1 MIEKVLIA
9 NRGEIALRVIRTCR
23 ALGIKTV
30 AVYSDEDA
38 NSLHVKQ
45 AGEAYHIGEA
55 APARSYLN
63 QARMLDVMLSSGADA
78 VHPGYGFLSEN
89 DDFAKLCEDNHIN
102 FIGPSSDSMNL
113 CGDKMR
119 CKAAMLRANVPTVP
133 GSPDLVKDAEEA
145 ERIANEIAY
154 PVLLKSVYGG
164 GGRGIRLASNDQ
176 ELRAGYESVTGESMA
191 AVGKSAI
198 LVEKFLEKTRHIE
211 YQMARDKHG
220 NTVHLFERECSIQRR
235 NQKLIEQTP
244 SPVVDPDTR
253 ERVGS
258 IVCDAAEAVDYTN
271 LGTAEFLRADDTGEF
286 YFIEINA
293 RLQVEHPITE
303 FVSGLDLVKL
313 QIDIANGEPM
323 PFRQKDLVMNG
334 YAIEC
339 RINAEDTF
347 LDFAPSTGPVPDVEI
362 PAGPGVR
369 CDTYLYPGCTVSP
382 FYDSLMAKLV
392 TWGQTFEESRTRML
406 AALEDFYIGGVE
418 TSIDLY
424 RTILRSEEYKTGQ
437 LSTDFLKRYN
447 MIERLEADLAGEREA
462 KSEAALAAAA
472 VFSELFRSRVHGSG
486 GSSDDGVAEGGRDA
500 GVGSGSGGG
509 GGGGGSSSSTDS
521 EHLWRMMLHR

>member
-23 ALGIKTV
+23 ALGIGTV
-30 AVYSDEDA
+30 AVYSDEDT

-45 AGEAYHIGEA
+45 AGEAYHIGRA
-55 APARSYLN
+55 APAESYLN
-63 QARMLDVMLSSGADA
+63 QEKMLDVIKKSGADA

-89 DDFAKLCEDNHIN
+89 DDFAHLCEKNSIN
-102 FIGPSSDSMNL
+102 FIGPSADSMNL

-119 CKAAMLRANVPTVP
+119 CKAAMLKANVPTVP
-133 GSPDLVKDAEEA
+133 GSPDLVKDVEEA
-145 ERIANEIAY
+145 VSTANEIGY

-164 GGRGIRLASNDQ
+164 GGRGIRLASNDA
-176 ELRAGYESVTGESMA
+176 ELRSGYESVTGESIA

-244 SPVVDPDTR
+244 SPVVDAETR

-271 LGTAEFLRADDTGEF
+271 LGTAEFLRADSGEF

-303 FVSGLDLVKL
+303 YVSGLDLVKL
-313 QIDIANGEPM
+313 QIDIANGEPL
-323 PFRQKDLVMNG
+323 PFKQKDLVMNG

-347 LDFAPSTGPVPDVEI
+347 LDFAPSTGPVPGVEL

-392 TWGQTFEESRTRML
+392 TWGQTFEESRSRML
-406 AALEDFYIGGVE
+406 VALDDFYIRGVE
-418 TSIDLY
+418 TSIPLY
-424 RTILRSEEYKTGQ
+424 KTILRSDEYKEGQ

-447 MIERLEADLAGEREA
+447 MIERLENDIAEDKKSRAD
-462 KSEAALAAAA
+462 AAMAAA
-472 VFSELFRSRVHGSG
+472 VMHSEFLKSRAGSG
-486 GSSDDGVAEGGRDA
+486 DSDGSDGGATAVDA
-500 GVGSGSGGG
+500 HAGHRN
-509 GGGGGSSSSTDS
+509 
-521 EHLWRMMLHR
+521 EHWRMQQ

>member
-23 ALGIKTV
+23 AMGIRTV
-30 AVYSDEDA
+30 AVYSDEDRD
-38 NSLHVKQ
+38 SLHVKQ
-45 AGEAYHIGEA
+45 ATEAYHIGEA
-55 APARSYLN
+55 APAKSYLN
-63 QARMLDVMLSSGADA
+63 QDRMLEVLQSSGADA

-89 DDFAKLCEDNHIN
+89 DDFARLCEKNGIN
-102 FIGPSSDSMNL
+102 FIGPSADSMNL

-119 CKAAMLRANVPTVP
+119 CKAAMLKAGVPTVP
-133 GSPDLVKDAEEA
+133 GSPDLVADADEA
-145 ERIANEIAY
+145 AKIANEIGY

-164 GGRGIRLASNDQ
+164 GGRGIRLARNDE
-176 ELRAGYESVTGESMA
+176 ELRAGYESVTGESIA

-211 YQMARDKHG
+211 YQMARDTHG
-220 NTVHLFERECSIQRR
+220 NSVHIFERECSIQRR

-244 SPVVDPDTR
+244 SPVVDEETR
-253 ERVGS
+253 ARVGEV
-258 IVCDAAEAVDYTN
+258 VCNASDAVGYTN
-271 LGTAEFLRADDTGEF
+271 LGTAEFLRADTAEF

-303 FVSGLDLVKL
+303 YVSGLDLVKL
-313 QIDIANGEPM
+313 QIDIANGEPI
-323 PFRQKDLVMNG
+323 PFKQDDLKMNG

-347 LDFAPSTGPVPDVEI
+347 LDFAPSTGPVPGVAL

-392 TWGQTFEESRTRML
+392 TWGQTFEESRLRML
-406 AALEDFYIGGVE
+406 GALEDFYIRGVE
-418 TSIDLY
+418 TSIPLY
-424 RTILRSEEYKTGQ
+424 KTILRTDEYRNGD
-437 LSTDFLKRYN
+437 LSTDFLKRHD
-447 MIERLEADLAGEREA
+447 ILARLEADI
-462 KSEAALAAAA
+462 KSDQADRRDAALAAAIMHGEYLQHRTA
-472 VFSELFRSRVHGSG
+472 SDSGRVDG
-486 GSSDDGVAEGGRDA
+486 GDDL
-500 GVGSGSGGG
+500 
-509 GGGGGSSSSTDS
+509 
-521 EHLWRMMLHR
+521 LWRGGMA

>member
-9 NRGEIALRVIRTCR
+9 NRGEIALRVIRTCK

-30 AVYSDEDA
+30 AVYSDEDR

-45 AGEAYHIGEA
+45 ASEAYHIGPA
-55 APARSYLN
+55 APAKSYLN
-63 QARMLDVMLSSGADA
+63 QQKILEVILSSGADA

-89 DDFAKLCEDNHIN
+89 DDFARLCEGNGIN
-102 FIGPSSDSMNL
+102 FIGPSADSMNL

-119 CKAAMLRANVPTVP
+119 CKAAMLKANVPTVP
-133 GSPDLVKDAEEA
+133 GSPDLVNDADEA
-145 ERIANEIAY
+145 ADIANKIGY
-154 PVLLKSVYGG
+154 PVMLKSVYGG
-164 GGRGIRLASNDQ
+164 GGRGIRLANSDE
-176 ELRAGYESVTGESMA
+176 ELRQGYESVTGESIA

-211 YQMARDKHG
+211 YQMARDTHG
-220 NTVHLFERECSIQRR
+220 NTVHIFERECSIQRR

-244 SPVVDPDTR
+244 SPIVDEETR
-253 ERVGS
+253 ERIGQT
-258 IVCDAAEAVDYTN
+258 VCNAADAVDYTN
-271 LGTAEFLRADDTGEF
+271 LGTAEFLRADNGEF

-313 QIDIANGEPM
+313 QLDIANGEPI
-323 PFRQKDLVMNG
+323 PFKQSDLKMNG

-347 LDFAPSTGPVPDVEI
+347 LDFAPSTGPVPDVTI

-392 TWGQTFEESRTRML
+392 TWGQTFDESRSRML
-406 AALEDFYIGGVE
+406 VALNDFYIQGVE
-418 TSIDLY
+418 TSIPLY
-424 RTILRSEEYKTGQ
+424 KTILDSEEYKNGD
-437 LSTDFLKRYN
+437 LSTDFLKRYG
-447 MIERLEADLAGEREA
+447 MIDRLSADIKKEQDA
-462 KSEAALAAAA
+462 KSQAALAAAIIH
-472 VFSELFRSRVHGSG
+472 SEYFKSRVRKDSGAGS
-486 GSSDDGVAEGGRDA
+486 DWR
-500 GVGSGSGGG
+500 SGL
-509 GGGGGSSSSTDS
+509 D
-521 EHLWRMMLHR
+521 